1 VYPDLHW
8 DTWIGAGAGLLRVG
22 DASIYFRADVET
34 IAGNTRRAFDAAQ
47 VNYHLEPGVRVN
59 LGQEREADLFFHHV
73 SRHVIDT
80 EKTPSVEWNIVGVR
94 GSMSV
99 PRHPVRLTASIGRV
113 VQEAYV
119 HYQWELVGQVEAD
132 ALRRPWG
139 AVYVT
144 TLGRGVTTE
153 TSPASPRSGFFD
165 FLLEGGVRWSR
176 GERAAQLFVAYEH
189 RNDVL
194 VLEPGYKDR
203 ALIGFRLGLRSS
215 TPAPWSSTPA
225 P

>member
-1 VYPDLHW
+1 MNSLIPQGLLACAFLALARPAVAEEPELFPDASLRLQGARYAPVYPDLHW

-22 DASIYFRADVET
+22 DATIYFRADVET

-59 LGQEREADLFFHHV
+59 LGQEREADIFFHHV

-80 EKTPSVEWNIVGVR
+80 EKTPSVEWNIVGLG

-99 PRHPVRLTASIGRV
+99 PRHPIRLTASIGHE
-113 VQEAYV
+113 VQEANV
-119 HYQWELVGQVEAD
+119 HYQWELVGQIEAD

-144 TLGRGVTTE
+144 TLGRGV
-153 TSPASPRSGFFD
+153 
-165 FLLEGGVRWSR
+165 
-176 GERAAQLFVAYEH
+176 
-189 RNDVL
+189 
-194 VLEPGYKDR
+194 
-203 ALIGFRLGLRSS
+203 
-215 TPAPWSSTPA
+215 
-225 P
+225 